1 MLGLD
6 SIEKLLTHKQLEPLA
21 QEQINRLRKVQG
33 MDVTGFTEADVRAVI
48 IDPIIEAL
56 GYEKG
61 EFSSVDREKHIR
73 FRGKKHRYIDYTC
86 TLWAENFWLMEAKKP
101 LHGKDEFGYKEL
113 SQATEYSIHPEINAS
128 VIALCDG
135 IKFELYDR
143 ESSLEKPIL
152 SFLISDL
159 LNNFDDL
166 RALLSPI
173 QIWFFYK
180 RRVIKAID
188 KAFQHEVNINRVDE
202 FRYLVESSLNGKRSD
217 VLKNFQS
224 LRFDHVGDGVNRINS
239 VSWNEIIDID
249 FFYTDTIQNTQ
260 LKVTKL
266 VEECL
271 SSSSFPVVYKLFPD
285 TPRDVNDLFYM
296 NALKFML
303 EAEKNSVKF
312 GWLPTWL
319 VPSGNRKNSREAIK
333 RLISLCLS
341 YFEQQEDVK
350 TVLLVAATFRR
361 ILKLLSIVEPSQ
373 QQRAQLGHLFTRFT
387 SPELSWGQIV
397 SSAERNLVLELDRNT
412 IIATSAFVLELTD
425 KTNGSFKMQ
434 LAKQNLKMLW
444 NVEINLLESVKN
456 RKELLDELGDGEL
469 HPTEAA
475 CTVYDNLGHS
485 CLCILRKSTEW
496 KRYILD
502 NHLDEIKKLNSLG
515 SWAARQL
522 LEEEGFK
529 GDDKIDV
536 NLSERFFFGEHE
548 IAKAIRV
555 GYGFTTN

>member
-1 MLGLD
+1 MLGSG
-6 SIEKLLTHKQLEPLA
+6 SIEKLLTYKQLEPLA
-21 QEQINRLRKVQG
+21 QEQVNRLQKVQG

-48 IDPIIEAL
+48 IDPIVEAL

-61 EFSSVDREKHIR
+61 TFSSVDREKHIR

-86 TLWAENFWLMEAKKP
+86 TLWTENFWLIEAKKP
-101 LHGKDEFGYKEL
+101 LQGKDEFGYEEL

-128 VIALCDG
+128 IIALCDG

-143 ESSLEKPIL
+143 ESSLEEPVL
-152 SFLISDL
+152 SFLISNL

-180 RRVIKAID
+180 RRVIKAIE

-202 FRYLVESSLNGKRSD
+202 FKYLIESSLNGKRNE
-217 VLKNFQS
+217 VLKNFQN
-224 LRFDHVGDGVNRINS
+224 LQFDHIGDDINRINS

-249 FFYTDTIQNTQ
+249 FFYADTVQNTQ
-260 LKVTKL
+260 LKIEKL

-271 SSSSFPVVYKLFPD
+271 SSSSFSVAYKLFPD
-285 TPRDVNDLFYM
+285 HPRDVNDLFYM

-303 EAEKNSVKF
+303 EAEKNGVKF

-319 VPSGNRKNSREAIK
+319 APTGNKENSRDVIK

-341 YFEQQEDVK
+341 YFEQQEDIK

-412 IIATSAFVLELTD
+412 IIASSAFVLELTD
-425 KTNGSFKMQ
+425 KTNGGFKIQ

-485 CLCILRKSTEW
+485 CLCILTKSKEW
-496 KRYILD
+496 KRYILE
-502 NHLDEIKKLNSLG
+502 NHIDDIKTLNTLG
-515 SWAARQL
+515 SWAAKQL
-522 LEEEGFK
+522 LEEAGFK

-536 NLSERFFFGEHE
+536 DFSNRFFFGERE
-548 IAKAIRV
+548 VAKAIRV
-555 GYGFTTN
+555 GYGFSN